1 MLKLIDANAVTE
13 TNLVN
18 PLLHE
23 SGELYPSMF
32 SVNSGIKYELY
43 TTWSDEQRYSPQIE
57 DDLGDY
63 EHYLKQQDYET
74 IKESRNELKEE
85 YKAKLFKIEAK
96 LQELNEDLKELFVLR
111 GSLISQDNVTK
122 LKEKEKRN
130 EKLMQEYR
138 NKGIM
143 NTVQREEEHSFPE
156 ELEGKKIR
164 VVIKNATYQLI
175 LVLSENRNSFNYNVS
190 YVFRGN
196 PDFLYE
202 ARIIRKIE
210 KPFDDYEKA
219 LEYFNGRIDYYKK
232 KYFNEEKP
240 KLDLNL
246 FDHGWEYNGA
256 VMPDN
261 TRVALE
267 GYLNEL

>member
-1 MLKLIDANAVTE
+1 MLKLIDASAVTE

-18 PLLHE
+18 PLLHK
-23 SGELYPSMF
+23 SGELNPSMF

-57 DDLGDY
+57 DNLGDY

-74 IKESRNELKEE
+74 LKESRDELKEE
-85 YKAKLFKIEAK
+85 YKAKLFEIEAK
-96 LQELNEDLKELFVLR
+96 FQELNEDLEELFVLK

-122 LKEKEKRN
+122 VKEKEKRN

-138 NKGIM
+138 DKGIM
-143 NTVQREEEHSFPE
+143 NTIQREEESSFPE
-156 ELEGKKIR
+156 KLEGKKIR

-175 LVLSENRNSFNYNVS
+175 LVLSENRNSFNYDVS

-232 KYFNEEKP
+232 KYFSEEKP
-240 KLDLNL
+240 KLDINL

-267 GYLNEL
+267 GYLKEL